1 MPSAIVVG
9 AGGIS
14 NAWLK
19 PLIAENVHI
28 KAMVDLNVDNARNQA
43 EKYELSDTEA
53 TDDLGKALADHDC
66 DFVCDL
72 TTPNA
77 HAAVTCQALE
87 AGRHVIGEKPMA
99 GTIDAAR
106 RMVETAERTGKLYMV
121 SQSRRWHAGVLD
133 VARATREKP
142 LGQLASVD
150 CDFHL
155 GAHFGGFRAEM
166 DHVLLVDMAIHHF
179 DLARKMASVDPV
191 RVYCEE
197 FNPPGSWFR
206 HGAAAHA
213 VFAMSEGV
221 RFTYRG
227 SWCSEGRKTSWDGD
241 WRLQYADGSVHYE
254 QDNRAEALRATGEQ
268 FIRSTEPVD
277 IAAAVPE
284 VGGQQ
289 QAIRQLLRYLADG
302 TTPEGECHDNIKSF
316 AMVCA
321 AVESAETRRPV
332 DIQRMLGVA

>member
-14 NAWLK
+14 NAWFK
-19 PLIAENVHI
+19 PLLAERVDVR
-28 KAMVDLNVDNARNQA
+28 AVVDLNLDAARAQID
-43 EKYELSDTEA
+43 KYELAGAAAVS
-53 TDDLGKALADHDC
+53 DLGEALAEYDC

-72 TTPNA
+72 TTPGA
-77 HAAVTCQALE
+77 HATVTCQSLE

-99 GTIDAAR
+99 STMDEAR
-106 RMVETAERTGKLYMV
+106 RMVAAAEKTGGLYMV

-133 VARATREKP
+133 VAGITADKP
-142 LGQLASVD
+142 LGDLASVD

-179 DLARKMASVDPV
+179 DLARKMARVDPR

-197 FNPPGSWFR
+197 FNPPGSWYR

-213 VFAMSEGV
+213 VFRMTDDV

-227 SWCSEGRKTSWDGD
+227 SWCSEGRHTSWDGN
-241 WRLQYADGSVHYE
+241 WRFQYADGSAHYE
-254 QDNRAEALRATGEQ
+254 HDQRARAQARRAVGEG
-268 FIRSTEPVD
+268 FIRDTEPVD
-277 IAAAVPE
+277 IAAQLPD
-284 VGGQQ
+284 VGGQH
-289 QAIRQLLRYLADG
+289 QALRQLLAFLDG
-302 TTPEGECHDNIKSF
+302 GPTPEGECHDNLKSF

-321 AVESAETRRPV
+321 AVQSAQTGQPV
-332 DIQRMLGVA
+332 DIQPMLL

>member
-14 NAWLK
+14 NAWFK
-19 PLIAENVHI
+19 PLVAENVDVR
-28 KAMVDLNVDNARNQA
+28 AVVDLNLDAARGQID
-43 EKYELSDTEA
+43 KYELTDA
-53 TDDLGKALADHDC
+53 VALDDLAKALADHDC

-72 TTPNA
+72 TTPGA
-77 HAAVTCQALE
+77 HATVTSQALQ

-99 GTIDAAR
+99 ATIDQAR
-106 RMVETAERTGKLYMV
+106 RMVDAADKAGKLYMV

-133 VARATREKP
+133 VARATAEQP
-142 LGQLASVD
+142 LGNLASVD

-179 DLARKMASVDPV
+179 DLARKMARVDPL

-197 FNPPGSWFR
+197 FNPPGSWYN

-213 VFAMSEGV
+213 VFAMTDGV

-227 SWCSEGRKTSWDGD
+227 SWCSEGRRTSWDGD

-254 QDNRAEALRATGEQ
+254 QDNRAQALRAVGEG
-268 FIRSTEPVD
+268 FIRDTEPLD
-277 IAAAVPE
+277 IAAALPD
-284 VGGQQ
+284 VGGQH
-289 QAIRQLLRYLADG
+289 QALRQLLRYMTDG

-321 AVESAETRRPV
+321 AVQSAETGQPV
-332 DIQRMLGVA
+332 DIQNLLA